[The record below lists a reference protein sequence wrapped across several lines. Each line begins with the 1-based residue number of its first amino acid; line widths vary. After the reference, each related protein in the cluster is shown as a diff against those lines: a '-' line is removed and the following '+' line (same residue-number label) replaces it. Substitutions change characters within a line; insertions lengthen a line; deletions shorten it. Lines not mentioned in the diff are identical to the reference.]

1 MVFEVEEFT
10 LETIV
15 TPGIYANICLSHIEA
30 A

>member
-1 MVFEVEEFT
+1 MVFEVEEFA

-15 TPGIYANICLSHIEA
+15 APSIYANVCLSHIEA